1 MAVLVSN
8 CGGDENGNLWG
19 GAAGDQTGREYK
31 VAPWSNWGQIAVYR
45 HPSAKVRALIAKKAR
60 AAAENNLIGYDQ
72 GQRMTFFNRLKA
84 VSWDPAKI
92 KTACE
97 ADCSSSTGAII
108 HAVGEDL
115 GDAKLKAYDYSLST
129 HSMNSALIAAGFQKL
144 TASKY
149 LSSSAYLLA
158 GDIQLNPGY
167 HVNIVITDGS
177 KASSESAASTPSFYA
192 TTIPVTVASEC
203 NIRSAPSMAD
213 SAKLGDGYKPGESF
227 TADGIVFNDGHIWA
241 TYVGA
246 TSGKRRYVS
255 LGTQH
260 SWLVV
265 P

>member
-31 VAPWSNWGQIAVYR
+31 VAPWSNWGQVAIYR
-45 HPSAKVRALIAKKAR
+45 HPDPKVRKALAKKGR
-60 AAAENNLIGYDQ
+60 AAAENDLVGYDQ
-72 GQRMTFFNRLKA
+72 GQRMTYFTQLKRA
-84 VSWDPAKI
+84 GWDPAKI
-92 KTACE
+92 AVKCE
-97 ADCSSSTGAII
+97 ADCSSSTGANIV
-108 HAVGEDL
+108 AVGHDL
-115 GDAKLKAYDYSLST
+115 NDARLKEYDYSLST

-158 GDIQLNPGY
+158 GDIQLDPGY

-177 KASSESAASTPSFYA
+177 KAASEGTATTPQFYA
-192 TTIPVTVASEC
+192 AAIHVTVASEC

-213 SAKLGDGYKPGESF
+213 SAKVSGFDPGDSF
-227 TADGIVFNDGHIWA
+227 VADGLVFADGHVWA
-241 TYVGA
+241 TYIGMS
-246 TSGKRRYVS
+246 SGKRRYVS